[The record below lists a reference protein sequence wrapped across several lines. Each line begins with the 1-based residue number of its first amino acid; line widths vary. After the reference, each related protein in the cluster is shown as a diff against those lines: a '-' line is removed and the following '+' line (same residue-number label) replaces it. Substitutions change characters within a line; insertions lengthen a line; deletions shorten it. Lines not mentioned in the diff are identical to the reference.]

1 LFVEAELR
9 VTLAYKATFWRYPNR
24 RRSVPSQALAPSEA
38 VNFSAA
44 LLVGYG
50 AAPIDARV
58 VADHLVEAE
67 TSGLPSHGL
76 IRVPQYV
83 DEIVAGAIDPAAI
96 PQIRET
102 SGGRL
107 DIDARRCFGQVAGE
121 LAVQHGARL
130 AKERGLALVTV
141 RQSGHAGRIGAYAE
155 HLGRAGFLALIYCSS
170 PRSGHRVAPF
180 GGRDGRLST
189 NPVAF
194 SIPTSDQP
202 IVGDFSTAASPEG
215 RIRSL
220 RNRGL
225 DAPPDTLLDAD
236 GMGTIDP
243 NALYQNP
250 PGAIMPFG
258 GERLGHR
265 GFALGLLVEAMA
277 TLLTG
282 DETADGS
289 RAGNNLAFVVLEVD
303 PEFTLRADRMCEYVV
318 SSRPRGEGPVLLPG
332 FIESDRRRQASEV
345 VIDAVTWA
353 AMLEQAQRAGI
364 AVPGTK

>member
-1 LFVEAELR
+1 VPGQSLTPAEAAQFSGELLR
-9 VTLAYKATFWRYPNR
+9 
-24 RRSVPSQALAPSEA
+24 
-38 VNFSAA
+38 
-44 LLVGYG
+44 GYG
-50 AAPIDARV
+50 ATPADARV
-58 VADHLVEAE
+58 VAEHLVEAE

-83 DEIVAGAIDPAAI
+83 DEILSGAIDPGAV
-96 PQIRET
+96 PET
-102 SGGRL
+102 RTTIGGRV
-107 DIDARRCFGQVAGE
+107 DIDARRCFGQVAAE

-155 HLGRAGFLALIYCSS
+155 HLGEGGFLALIYCSG
-170 PRSGHRVAPF
+170 PRTGHRVAPF
-180 GGRDGRLST
+180 GGRDGRLAT

-194 SIPTSDQP
+194 AIPTSGQP

-225 DAPPDTLLDAD
+225 DAPPDTLLDAE
-236 GMGTIDP
+236 GMETLDP
-243 NALYQNP
+243 NSLYGNP

-265 GFALGLLVEAMA
+265 GYALALLVEAMA

-282 DETADGS
+282 DETADDS
-289 RAGNNLAFVVLEVD
+289 RAGNNLAFVVVEVD
-303 PEFTLRADRMCEYVV
+303 PEYRRRADRMSEYVL
-318 SSRPRGEGPVLLPG
+318 SSRPRGEAPVMLPG
-332 FIESDRRRQASEV
+332 SIERERRRQMDHV
-345 VIDAVTWA
+345 VIDSVTWA
-353 AMLEQAQRAGI
+353 AMVERAQRAGV
-364 AVPGTK
+364 AVPAPE

>member
-1 LFVEAELR
+1 MS
-9 VTLAYKATFWRYPNR
+9 ATGQSLTP
-24 RRSVPSQALAPSEA
+24 AEA
-38 VNFSAA
+38 VEFSAA
-44 LLVGYG
+44 LLEGYG
-50 AAPIDARV
+50 AAPGDARV
-58 VADHLVEAE
+58 VAEHLVEAE

-83 DEIVAGAIDPAAI
+83 DEIMSGAIDPGAV
-96 PQIRET
+96 PESRET
-102 SGGRL
+102 NGGRV
-107 DIDARRCFGQVAGE
+107 DINARRCFGQVAAE

-155 HLGRAGFLALIYCSS
+155 HLGGAGLLALIYCSG

-180 GGRDGRLST
+180 GGRDGRLAT

-220 RNRGL
+220 RNRAL
-225 DAPPDTLLDAD
+225 DAPPDTLIDAQ
-236 GMGTIDP
+236 GMETIDP
-243 NALYQNP
+243 NALYSSP

-265 GFALGLLVEAMA
+265 GYALGLLVEAMA

-282 DETADGS
+282 DETDDES

-303 PEFTLRADRMCEYVV
+303 PEFRLRADRMSEYVL

-332 FIESDRRRQASEV
+332 SIERERRRQMSLV
-345 VIDAVTWA
+345 VIDSVTWA
-353 AMLEQAQRAGI
+353 AMVDRAQRAGV
-364 AVPGTK
+364 AVPVLN

>member
-1 LFVEAELR
+1 VPGQSLTPLEAAE
-9 VTLAYKATFWRYPNR
+9 
-24 RRSVPSQALAPSEA
+24 
-38 VNFSAA
+38 FSAA

-50 AAPIDARV
+50 AAPEDARV

-83 DEIVAGAIDPAAI
+83 DEILTGAIDPGAV
-96 PQIRET
+96 PVTRQT
-102 SGGRL
+102 TGGRL

-121 LAVQHGARL
+121 LAVDRGAQL
-130 AKERGLALVTV
+130 AKERGMALVTV

-155 HLGRAGFLALIYCSS
+155 HLGLAGFLALIYCSG

-180 GGRDGRLST
+180 GGRDGRLAT

-194 SIPTSDQP
+194 SVPTSHQP

-236 GMGTIDP
+236 GLGTIDP
-243 NALYQNP
+243 NVLYLSP

-265 GFALGLLVEAMA
+265 GFAMALLVEAMA

-289 RAGNNLAFVVLEVD
+289 RAGNNLAFVVLDVG
-303 PEFTLRADRMCEYVV
+303 PEFMDRADRMCEYVL
-318 SSRPRGEGPVLLPG
+318 SSRPRGDGPVILPG
-332 FIESDRRRQASEV
+332 AIERERRRQMSEV

-353 AMLEQAQRAGI
+353 AMVERAQRAGV
-364 AVPGTK
+364 AVPTPG